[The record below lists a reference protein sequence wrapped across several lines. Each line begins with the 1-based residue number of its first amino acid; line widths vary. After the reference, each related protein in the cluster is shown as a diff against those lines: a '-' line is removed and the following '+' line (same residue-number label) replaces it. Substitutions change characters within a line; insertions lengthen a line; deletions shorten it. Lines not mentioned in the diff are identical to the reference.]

1 MKLLQI
7 TTEKVETLEAHSPKG
22 KLYKKPRKKTEYQKK
37 EYPANLPVETIYSA
51 LTESNIEKNIEKI
64 AMFVAAL
71 TMGDKEKWP
80 NY

>member
-51 LTESNIEKNIEKI
+51 LTESNIEKKHWKNRN
-64 AMFVAAL
+64 VRSC
-71 TMGDKEKWP
+71 P
-80 NY
+80 NNGR